1 MAARFG
7 SLRLY
12 FLVVLLLIGI
22 VACQA
27 APATTPPTAPQA
39 ATVTAPTTAPQAATV
54 APTVR
59 VASPADREAA
69 LVEAAKKEGQLT
81 IWSVSGE
88 YVPQS
93 LAKFQQRYPFIKIN
107 AVKLGNTEIAQR
119 VLAENKA
126 GLHNV
131 DVIHVPVA
139 QLLDIRKAE
148 LLEKYDWPNTAAW
161 PKEIRASG
169 DGYYSVF
176 MAVYNTVAY
185 NTKLIAAKDAPT
197 SWEALIDP
205 KWKGKTVISLS
216 PTEQL
221 LLSAAMWGKDGKLDW
236 DKATKY
242 WDDFFRV
249 VAPATTSSHTPA
261 ATMLAAGE
269 YSLWVTSPTSVV
281 TRMAR
286 DENAP
291 IALTLISPIAGPS
304 RGIAIVKNAPHP
316 NAAKLLADYW
326 TSTEGQVE
334 FAEAAVQ
341 TPMDPKAVALSQSS
355 RDLAKLELFMLPI
368 EVTTA
373 ENTKR
378 SADYWNKMLGV
389 K

>member
-7 SLRLY
+7 LLRLY
-12 FLVVLLLIGI
+12 FLAALLLIGI
-22 VACQA
+22 IGCQA
-27 APATTPPTAPQA
+27 APAPTPTTP
-39 ATVTAPTTAPQAATV
+39 PQAATV
-54 APTVR
+54 AAPT
-59 VASPADREAA
+59 ASTGSGSASREAA
-69 LVEAAKKEGQLT
+69 LVEGAKKEGQVT

-88 YVPQS
+88 YVPQ
-93 LAKFQQRYPFIKIN
+93 AMEKFTKRYPFIKVN
-107 AVKLGNTEIAQR
+107 ALKLGNTEIAQR
-119 VLAENKA
+119 VLAEDKA
-126 GLHNV
+126 DLHNV

-139 QLLDIRKAE
+139 QLLDVRKAG
-148 LLEKYDWPNTAAW
+148 LLEKYDWPNMAGW
-161 PKEIRASG
+161 PEAIRTSG

-176 MAVYNTVAY
+176 MAVYNTAAY
-185 NTKLIAAKDAPT
+185 NTKLVNAKDAPT

-205 KWKGKTVISLS
+205 KWKGKTVVSLS

-236 DKATKY
+236 EKATKY

-269 YSLWVTSPTSVV
+269 YSLWVTAPTSVV
-281 TRMAR
+281 SRMAR

-291 IALTLISPIAGPS
+291 IALAPISPIAGPS
-304 RGIAIVKNAPHP
+304 RGIAIVKSAPHP
-316 NAAKLLADYW
+316 NAAKLVADYL

-341 TPMDPKAVALSQSS
+341 TPMDPKAVALAQTS
-355 RDLAKLELFMLPI
+355 RDLSKIGLYTIPI
-368 EVTTA
+368 ELMTA

-378 SADYWNKMLGV
+378 SSDYWSKMLGV

>member
-59 VASPADREAA
+59 VAAPADREAA

-93 LAKFQQRYPFIKIN
+93 LVKFQQRYPFIKIN

-139 QLLDIRKAE
+139 QLLDVRKAE

-161 PKEIRASG
+161 PKEIRTSG

-355 RDLAKLELFMLPI
+355 RDLAKLDLFMLPI